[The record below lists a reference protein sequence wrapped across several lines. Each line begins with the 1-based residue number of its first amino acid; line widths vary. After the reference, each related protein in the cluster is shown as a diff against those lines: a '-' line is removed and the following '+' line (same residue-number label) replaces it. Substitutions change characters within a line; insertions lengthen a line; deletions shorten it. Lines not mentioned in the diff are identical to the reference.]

1 MAVKIVTLCGSRKY
15 AAVFETVE
23 LALSKQGVIV
33 LKPAFSDEVLT
44 PIELQNLRQTH
55 LKKIDLADE
64 VVVINVAGY
73 IGERLGKKLAM
84 HSVNIREFGITQ
96 LRKTSIN

>member
-44 PIELQNLRQTH
+44 
-55 LKKIDLADE
+55 
-64 VVVINVAGY
+64 
-73 IGERLGKKLAM
+73 
-84 HSVNIREFGITQ
+84 Q
-96 LRKTSIN
+96 LNFRIYARHI

>member
-1 MAVKIVTLCGSRKY
+1 MAVKIVTLCGPRKY

-73 IGERLGKKLAM
+73 IGERTRQEIGYAQRQHKR
-84 HSVNIREFGITQ
+84 IRYYAVTE
-96 LRKTSIN
+96 NEH

>member
-64 VVVINVAGY
+64 VVVINVAATLVSG
-73 IGERLGKKLAM
+73 LGKKLAM

>member
-15 AAVFETVE
+15 ATVFETVE

-33 LKPAFSDEVLT
+33 LKPVFSDEVLT

-73 IGERLGKKLAM
+73 IGERTRQEIDYAQRQHKR
-84 HSVNIREFGITQ
+84 IRYYAVTE
-96 LRKTSIN
+96 SEH

>member
-55 LKKIDLADE
+55 
-64 VVVINVAGY
+64 
-73 IGERLGKKLAM
+73 
-84 HSVNIREFGITQ
+84 
-96 LRKTSIN
+96 

>member
-23 LALSKQGVIV
+23 LALSKQGV
-33 LKPAFSDEVLT
+33 PAFSDEVLT

-55 LKKIDLADE
+55 LKKSTWQM
-64 VVVINVAGY
+64 
-73 IGERLGKKLAM
+73 K
-84 HSVNIREFGITQ
+84 
-96 LRKTSIN
+96 